1 MSKNESNIR
10 KKIKVEPTLEDVED
24 MPIEY
29 MNHNEKN
36 LTKRQ
41 RLLVWN
47 AVNDPTLTFA
57 EAAKKAGFKNPKVVS
72 RYMGPNGQYA
82 HVYREYE
89 RLMAEAKKKFE
100 LTHEGAVEDLYRL
113 RDDAWAQNNFTAAI
127 NAQNLLLK
135 VGGLIVDRRE
145 VLHGKVDQM
154 SRGEVE
160 RRLADLLGKQ
170 AIEHKSGIEIVDKSG
185 SEEVGVIVGEEI
197 VGDKKK
203 EKKKRQVRPVPKEK
217 ESFLRLSE

>member
-24 MPIEY
+24 MPVEY

-217 ESFLRLSE
+217 EEYED